1 MNPIVSLEDVSL
13 RYHSIGGETSAVSH
27 LSLSVQAGEFI
38 SIVGPSGCGKS
49 TILSMLAG
57 QLAPSEGSIYIGGTI
72 GYMLQKD
79 YLLQWRSI
87 RSNALLGLEIQKK
100 LTPENIAYVDT
111 LLTQYGLGDFKNSL
125 PNQLSGGMRQRA
137 ALIRTL
143 AVRPDI
149 LLLDEPFS
157 ALDYLTRVE
166 MQEWLLEQW
175 EHYHKTILFI
185 THDVEEAVF
194 LSKKIFVIQDRP
206 FSSMEMVEVPLPA
219 HRDRNDLKKPEIVD
233 LKERL
238 IGKLRRSVRL

>member
-137 ALIRTL
+137 ALIRH
-143 AVRPDI
+143 
-149 LLLDEPFS
+149 LLFVPIFSFWMSRFPHWIIRQGFPFRTKS
-157 ALDYLTRVE
+157 ARLSARKE
-166 MQEWLLEQW
+166 KPPSSSRMIFP
-175 EHYHKTILFI
+175 KPS
-185 THDVEEAVF
+185 VF
-194 LSKKIFVIQDRP
+194 PTAWWCSP
-206 FSSMEMVEVPLPA
+206 
-219 HRDRNDLKKPEIVD
+219 
-233 LKERL
+233 
-238 IGKLRRSVRL
+238 SVLQA

>member
-100 LTPENIAYVDT
+100 LNETFV
-111 LLTQYGLGDFKNSL
+111 L
-125 PNQLSGGMRQRA
+125 
-137 ALIRTL
+137 
-143 AVRPDI
+143 
-149 LLLDEPFS
+149 
-157 ALDYLTRVE
+157 
-166 MQEWLLEQW
+166 
-175 EHYHKTILFI
+175 
-185 THDVEEAVF
+185 DVEESRETSANR
-194 LSKKIFVIQDRP
+194 KADPRK
-206 FSSMEMVEVPLPA
+206 
-219 HRDRNDLKKPEIVD
+219 HRLC
-233 LKERL
+233 
-238 IGKLRRSVRL
+238 

>member
-87 RSNALLGLEIQKK
+87 RFQCPARLGN
-100 LTPENIAYVDT
+100 PEKADPR
-111 LLTQYGLGDFKNSL
+111 K
-125 PNQLSGGMRQRA
+125 
-137 ALIRTL
+137 
-143 AVRPDI
+143 
-149 LLLDEPFS
+149 
-157 ALDYLTRVE
+157 
-166 MQEWLLEQW
+166 
-175 EHYHKTILFI
+175 
-185 THDVEEAVF
+185 
-194 LSKKIFVIQDRP
+194 
-206 FSSMEMVEVPLPA
+206 
-219 HRDRNDLKKPEIVD
+219 HRLC
-233 LKERL
+233 
-238 IGKLRRSVRL
+238 